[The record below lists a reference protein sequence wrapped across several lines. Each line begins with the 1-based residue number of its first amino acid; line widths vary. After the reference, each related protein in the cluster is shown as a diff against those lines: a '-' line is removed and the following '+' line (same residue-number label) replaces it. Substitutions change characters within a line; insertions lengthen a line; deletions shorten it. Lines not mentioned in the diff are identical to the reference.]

1 MSRKGF
7 TMNNNTTTACELNK
21 TGSCDGCFY
30 TEVCK
35 VYNCTGDTVPL
46 ISNGFIIGQYPTHK
60 VISVAVCEGRHEI
73 PQATDG
79 SIFGQTIS
87 EMKPAK
93 LFAGAKTTLVEK
105 YDIGKDD
112 IVNLYVTGLT
122 MATLAIIN
130 ACKFIGAQ
138 VVCYHYDRETGE
150 YIRQL
155 MY

>member
-1 MSRKGF
+1 
-7 TMNNNTTTACELNK
+7 MNNNTTTACELNT

-30 TEVCK
+30 TETCK

-79 SIFGQTIS
+79 SIFAQTIS

-93 LFAGAKTTLVEK
+93 LFVEAKSVLKEK
-105 YDIGKDD
+105 YDIRENDH
-112 IVNLYVTGLT
+112 VNLYVTGLT

-130 ACKFIGAQ
+130 ACNFIGAR
-138 VVCYHYDRETGE
+138 VTCYHYDRETGK
-150 YIRQL
+150 YIPQL